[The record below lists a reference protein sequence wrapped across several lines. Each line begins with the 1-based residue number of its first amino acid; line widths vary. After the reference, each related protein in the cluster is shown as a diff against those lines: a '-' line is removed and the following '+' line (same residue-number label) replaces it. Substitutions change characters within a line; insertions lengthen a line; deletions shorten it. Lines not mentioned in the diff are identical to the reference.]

1 MYKIEHK
8 FIAEYYVN
16 VIIMLTLFKKQDKGK
31 TG

>member
-16 VIIMLTLFKKQDKGK
+16 VIMLTLFKKQDKGK